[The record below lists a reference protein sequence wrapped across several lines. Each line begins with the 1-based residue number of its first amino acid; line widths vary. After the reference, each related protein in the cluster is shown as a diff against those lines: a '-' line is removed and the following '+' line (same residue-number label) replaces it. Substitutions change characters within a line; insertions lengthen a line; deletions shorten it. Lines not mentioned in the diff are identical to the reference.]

1 MDEDEMD
8 EDEMDEDE
16 MDEDGMDEG
25 IKRSFQSVRPGEEA
39 RGRPASPP

>member
-8 EDEMDEDE
+8 EDEMDEG
-16 MDEDGMDEG
+16 GMDEG